1 MGEYRNGIQFIGTQ
15 RSGSNLLRLMLN
27 QFDEISA
34 PHPPHILRTFTELIP
49 LYGDLEKSANF
60 RLLAGDI
67 IEWVKVNPVP
77 WLNWH
82 ADLDQ
87 ILNISR
93 GPSLVHLFEAVYQS
107 KAKSDNANY
116 WCCKSLANVAY
127 VDELETAG
135 IHPKYIHLVRDGRDT
150 AASFK
155 KAIVG
160 PKHIYSLA
168 NKWSKEQKLA
178 REVSESYP
186 ERYLLVKYEN
196 LIDKP
201 EEELRKICDYLDVG
215 FDTRALEYFTSVE
228 SENTARS
235 GEMWKNVVNPVLQT
249 NKQKFKLTLTDW
261 EIALFQFI
269 AGEEL
274 STFGYALEETITQ
287 IDSLTSAE
295 SNSFKEENIKM
306 MKEARIN
313 ASQADILARKPQEE
327 LLSMIKKRELQFL

>member
-34 PHPPHILRTFTELIP
+34 PHPPHILRTFTELML
-49 LYGDLEKSANF
+49 LYGDLNKSANF
-60 RLLAGDI
+60 RLLASDI
-67 IEWVKVNPVP
+67 INWVKANPVP

-82 ADLDQ
+82 VELDDL
-87 ILNISR
+87 LEISR
-93 GPSLVHLFEAVYQS
+93 GHSLVHIFEAVYQS
-107 KAKSDNANY
+107 KAETDHAQY

-127 VDELETAG
+127 VDQLEKAG

-160 PKHIYSLA
+160 PKHIYALA
-168 NKWSKEQKLA
+168 NKWSEEQKLA
-178 REVSESYP
+178 SEVSKNYP

-196 LIDKP
+196 LIEKP
-201 EEELRKICDYLDVG
+201 EFVLKQICEYLEVD
-215 FDTRALEYFTSVE
+215 FNTKALEYFTSVE
-228 SENTARS
+228 SENTAKS

-249 NKQKFKLTLTDW
+249 NKQKFLQSLTDW
-261 EIALFQFI
+261 EIDLFQFI
-269 AGEEL
+269 ASEEL
-274 STFGYALEETITQ
+274 SRFGYRLVETQSNMNT
-287 IDSLTSAE
+287 LTNADIL
-295 SNSFKEENIKM
+295 SFKEENIKL
-306 MKEARIN
+306 MKEARMN

-327 LLSMIKKRELQFL
+327 LLSLIKNRELQFL